1 MNSTMN
7 SRRPSQSIKSV
18 NLSEMQDSESIIR
31 AYKKK
36 KAELE
41 VMREKFYTTE
51 TALMTA
57 QQEQMLV
64 NEENYNLKA

>member
-1 MNSTMN
+1 
-7 SRRPSQSIKSV
+7 
-18 NLSEMQDSESIIR
+18 MQDSESIIR

>member
-51 TALMTA
+51 TALITA